1 MLKEIFSVPI
11 YVLENKCFLSETV
24 EAFDTINIEK
34 YYAPNLY
41 GVSGFTTYF
50 NSEASKKIEH
60 LIPNVMDF
68 ILKESKNYLNL
79 MGYDITNHKLSM
91 ANVWFTRMK
100 ENSNH
105 NFHTHAEIND
115 KKTIVGGT
123 YYLKTP
129 LDSSSITF
137 SRSEGEFFNRPNIP
151 NLEENSF
158 TRRFYSY
165 NPSEGSLVLFLAETF
180 HGVLANKSLE
190 GRDTLSFN
198 IMVEKNGNT

>member
-11 YVLENKCFLSETV
+11 YVLEDNYFLSEAI
-24 EAFDTINIEK
+24 EAFDNINIEK
-34 YYAPNLY
+34 YYTPNLY

-50 NSEASKKIEH
+50 NSEASKKIKH

-68 ILKESKNYLNL
+68 ILKESKNYLTL
-79 MGYDITNHKLSM
+79 MRYDISDYKLSLS
-91 ANVWFTRMK
+91 NVWFTRMK

-105 NFHTHAEIND
+105 NFHTHAEPSD
-115 KKTIVGGT
+115 KKTMVCGT

-129 LDSSSITF
+129 FNSSSITF

-151 NLEENSF
+151 TLEENSF
-158 TRRFYSY
+158 TRRFYSH
-165 NPSEGSLVLFLAETF
+165 NPLEGSLVLFLAETF

-198 IMVEKNGNT
+198 VMVEKNGNP